1 METNLSHLSR
11 REVEILRYIKN
22 GFSSKEIAKTLEL
35 SSHTVD
41 THRRNML
48 KKMKARNSVE
58 MVLFGVR
65 SGII

>member
-1 METNLSHLSR
+1 MEGNLLTLSK
-11 REVEILRYIKN
+11 REVEILNYLKL
-22 GFSSKEIAKTLEL
+22 GFSSKEIANNLCL

-48 KKMKARNSVE
+48 RKANVKNSAE
-58 MVLFGVR
+58 LVLFGVK